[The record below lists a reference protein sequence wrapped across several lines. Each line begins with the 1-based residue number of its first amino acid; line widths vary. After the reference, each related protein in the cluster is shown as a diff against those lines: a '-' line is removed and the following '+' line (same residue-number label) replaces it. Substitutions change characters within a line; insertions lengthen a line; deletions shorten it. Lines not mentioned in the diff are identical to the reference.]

1 MNEFLSKFFYWSN
14 QVKIYHLQ
22 TKVYAMHIALGG
34 LYDTLTEFTDDFSEK
49 YMSNG
54 EVLAAPTNIK
64 DLVDYKD
71 ASQVFATIDDID
83 QYISSLRTELADA
96 TDLVNMLDDLRGHI
110 NKTRYLLTLS

>member
-22 TKVYAMHIALGG
+22 TKVYAMHVALGSF
-34 LYDTLTEFTDDFSEK
+34 YDTLTDFTDDFSEK

-54 EVLAAPTNIK
+54 DVLAAPTNTK
-64 DLVDYKD
+64 RLMDYND
-71 ASQVFATIDDID
+71 ANQVFATIDEID

-96 TDLVNMLDDLRGHI
+96 TDLVNMLDDLRGHL